1 MKEVQATGAPSNSAD
16 GSKSRVREP
25 EKSSSSPL
33 KNSRATKKI
42 RYSFATPHGTMVSR
56 GPPNFFVTAGLT
68 LFTQYGVGTD
78 PESARKDMESNQ
90 ERIAAESGA
99 RALQRLSTDANYNT
113 MPPAIAEAFERQRQR
128 QEGTFRPISFLP
140 PAQVPGYISPHGGV
154 NTHDGRGSAQ
164 SPISVDSRSSYSG
177 VNMNAPYPP
186 SSPPPFYQPNNSST
200 APSYQSGGS
209 SFSEGPRPFGNSSGP
224 AFGLSSDQFLS
235 SQIASGSGLPVRHS
249 AHHFGGPP
257 RLPVIAP
264 YSQSTERSVSSQ
276 SQHRPAF
283 GSQPFVEAPSAYK
296 ITTRPSAIA
305 EADDGDAGEEDDAK
319 DTSEGCAADR
329 KLTTRQEVATDS
341 GKRLPRDVDILR
353 SQPQAVS
360 LNTTTPSSPSS
371 SPAKRTQDEAI
382 SNDHDSLA
390 KKHRTRKNSLSVS
403 DWPVCSCSLILTKAT
418 AGIYRRHLL
427 HSRAVRRNQ
436 GRPSQVR
443 DKEGMIWICRLVHER
458 RYHTADMDRQFV
470 ACAGDGRMVM
480 LIWINIFVLSMVTW
494 METVASLLR
503 RLILWNGG
511 LLYSHTDSFASLPT

>member
-1 MKEVQATGAPSNSAD
+1 MAKKKGPKRPAPWAAINARKKQLEEKRALKEVQATGAPSNSAD

-42 RYSFATPHGTMVSR
+42 RYSFATPHGTM
-56 GPPNFFVTAGLT
+56 
-68 LFTQYGVGTD
+68 YGVGTD

-341 GKRLPRDVDILR
+341 EKRLPRDVDILR

-390 KKHRTRKNSLSVS
+390 KKHRTRKNSLSQGFI
-403 DWPVCSCSLILTKAT
+403 DDIYYIRELFG
-418 AGIYRRHLL
+418 GIKDD
-427 HSRAVRRNQ
+427 
-436 GRPSQVR
+436 RPKSEI
-443 DKEGMIWICRLVHER
+443 KKG
-458 RYHTADMDRQFV
+458 
-470 ACAGDGRMVM
+470 
-480 LIWINIFVLSMVTW
+480 
-494 METVASLLR
+494 
-503 RLILWNGG
+503 
-511 LLYSHTDSFASLPT
+511 

>member
-1 MKEVQATGAPSNSAD
+1 
-16 GSKSRVREP
+16 
-25 EKSSSSPL
+25 
-33 KNSRATKKI
+33 
-42 RYSFATPHGTMVSR
+42 
-56 GPPNFFVTAGLT
+56 
-68 LFTQYGVGTD
+68 
-78 PESARKDMESNQ
+78 
-90 ERIAAESGA
+90 
-99 RALQRLSTDANYNT
+99 
-113 MPPAIAEAFERQRQR
+113 
-128 QEGTFRPISFLP
+128 
-140 PAQVPGYISPHGGV
+140 
-154 NTHDGRGSAQ
+154 
-164 SPISVDSRSSYSG
+164 
-177 VNMNAPYPP
+177 MNAPYPP

-276 SQHRPAF
+276 SQYRPAF
-283 GSQPFVEAPSAYK
+283 GSQPFVEAPWAYK

-341 GKRLPRDVDILR
+341 EKRLPRDVDILR

-390 KKHRTRKNSLSVS
+390 KKHCTRKNSLSVS